1 MSAITATL
9 ISWLCL
15 LGAHEA
21 DAQGHTPGPG
31 GLTGLL
37 VGEEKAQSSGGHPT
51 LRKLPDITVQRTA
64 GKHIRKEGSVGQVPQ
79 GDRRDARAKR
89 QALGLGPL
97 TGFSLRTGS
106 GRWRGQNRRGKCSK
120 GSQNYL
126 SEKRLSLYKFLRP
139 FFTLD
144 NVHLGSQ
151 RRSSIPT
158 DHFSVRHASLSFSPT
173 VP

>member
-79 GDRRDARAKR
+79 GDRRDTRAKR
-89 QALGLGPL
+89 QVLGLGPL

-126 SEKRLSLYKFLRP
+126 SEKRLSL
-139 FFTLD
+139 
-144 NVHLGSQ
+144 
-151 RRSSIPT
+151 
-158 DHFSVRHASLSFSPT
+158 
-173 VP
+173 